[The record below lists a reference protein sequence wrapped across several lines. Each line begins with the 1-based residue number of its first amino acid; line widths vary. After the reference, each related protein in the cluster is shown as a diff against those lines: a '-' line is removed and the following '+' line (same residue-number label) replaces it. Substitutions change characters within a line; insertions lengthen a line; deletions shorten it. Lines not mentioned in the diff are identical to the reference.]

1 MFKQIR
7 CLIQDCIIWN
17 KLHEVLFKFKFIWLK
32 QYWDTN
38 ISVPHYTIAVYGA
51 LNIVESAIA
60 VLPLR
65 AAELLLLITIHN
77 TVVR

>member
-1 MFKQIR
+1 M
-7 CLIQDCIIWN
+7 
-17 KLHEVLFKFKFIWLK
+17 KL
-32 QYWDTN
+32 YWDTN
-38 ISVPHYTIAVYGA
+38 ISMPHYTIAVYGA